1 MHTVNVERKLY
12 GNVYIY
18 IYIQGQGQWYTQF
31 SMNPSSR
38 STIQGH
44 FDFFPS
50 CLFFPIPDC
59 CKTNPRFDMITAVI
73 SMLSFKRQEPIACN
87 VIAWV
92 LLHAMLSPRILLI
105 GSQTSKFNSTNS
117 GDNFKCSYHLN

>member
-12 GNVYIY
+12 GNVY

-59 CKTNPRFDMITAVI
+59 CKTNPRFDMIV
-73 SMLSFKRQEPIACN
+73 M
-87 VIAWV
+87 
-92 LLHAMLSPRILLI
+92 
-105 GSQTSKFNSTNS
+105 
-117 GDNFKCSYHLN
+117 